1 MAVSVV
7 QRVVIGFTLMAVM
20 GLVNAFYGWQSN
32 SDSKAAFAYLNER
45 IVPITDSLTQ
55 QSSHLLQLNRF
66 ATQFL
71 ASREPE
77 TLDRLAERYAHAD
90 GQWRALNRAL
100 SADDFAGLLAPESYQ
115 QATEQVERAVAEAA
129 VLLPLWRAYLSRE
142 LEIAQVLRDFND
154 EWEFFSADMGDAGYE
169 AGLMGRTD
177 SVSNADFMRIM
188 GIELGANLNTVSQL
202 RNVGDL
208 SIVQPRQE
216 GLAEQLI
223 LGLQQL
229 AQDVPSF
236 ADRIEYFIAAVAHA
250 IEPDTGLYALQRDQ
264 LENDQIR
271 RAHLAAMES
280 AVDEALIT
288 YEQAQ
293 ARLSDLSEQARIDV
307 VQRQTHSQRIAMSL
321 ALSALVVAVLI
332 SMSVSWSIQRPLKA
346 LLNRMAQLQAGDFR
360 AVTGGPVRRDEF
372 GQLEQGIRDLS
383 QSFRTTVERIRHC
396 SDAMHV
402 SMGNLL
408 QAGRE
413 TRDVL
418 QHQQA
423 LTQSAATSVEEM
435 AQVNEVMAEQ
445 AQVSR
450 EKVEHTTR
458 AASGNVS
465 SMARAVTAINHLQ
478 QSLLESSTSVE
489 QLAREAEEIG
499 VAVSHI
505 QEISEQTNLLALN
518 AAIEAAR
525 AGEHGRGFAVVAD
538 EVRQLSLRTGNTTI
552 TIEGVVQRLQQ
563 RTRTVVTN
571 MQDNGQNAQV
581 VVQEADNTSASLQG
595 MNEQLTG
602 VLSAAT
608 QIAEGAD
615 EQRSVARGV
624 NQLVVDIAGSAE
636 AVGERVVQQDAAV
649 SELNQAA
656 ARLSDSVAHIEI

>member
-7 QRVVIGFTLMAVM
+7 QRVIIGFTLMAVM

-77 TLDRLAERYAHAD
+77 TLDRLAERYTHAD
-90 GQWRALNRAL
+90 GQWRELNRAL
-100 SADDFAGLLAPESYQ
+100 SVDDFAGFLAPESYQ
-115 QATEQVERAVAEAA
+115 QATEQVERAAAEAT

-142 LEIAQVLRDFND
+142 QQISQVLRDFND

-177 SVSNADFMRIM
+177 SASNADFMRIM

-250 IEPDTGLYALQRDQ
+250 IEPETGLYALQRDQ

-271 RAHLAAMES
+271 RSHLAAMES
-280 AVDEALIT
+280 AVDEALTT

-293 ARLSDLSEQARIDV
+293 TTLSGLSEQARIDV
-307 VQRQTHSQRIAMSL
+307 VQRQTHSQRIALGL

-346 LLNRMAQLQAGDFR
+346 LLSRMAQLQSGDFR
-360 AVTGGPVRRDEF
+360 ALTSGPVRRDEF

-383 QSFRTTVERIRHC
+383 QSFRTTVERIRQC
-396 SDAMHV
+396 SDAMQA
-402 SMGNLL
+402 SMANLL

-418 QHQQA
+418 QHQQT

-435 AQVNEVMAEQ
+435 AQVNEVMADQ
-445 AQVSR
+445 ARVSR
-450 EKVEHTTR
+450 EKVEHTTQ

-499 VAVSHI
+499 TAVSHI

-581 VVQEADNTSASLQG
+581 VVQEADNTSDSLRD

-602 VLSAAT
+602 VLGAAA
-608 QIAEGAD
+608 QIAEGAA
-615 EQRSVARGV
+615 EQRSVAQGV
-624 NQLVVDIAGSAE
+624 NALVVDIAHSADT
-636 AVGERVVQQDAAV
+636 VGERVGQQDKAV
-649 SELNQAA
+649 AELQQVAEQ
-656 ARLSDSVAHIEI
+656 LSQSVEHISI